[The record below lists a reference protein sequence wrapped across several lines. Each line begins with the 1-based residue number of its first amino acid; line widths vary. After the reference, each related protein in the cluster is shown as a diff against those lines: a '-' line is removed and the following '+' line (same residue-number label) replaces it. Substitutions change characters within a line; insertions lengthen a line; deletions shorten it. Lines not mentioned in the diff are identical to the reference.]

1 MTTSSIRKKLLFLL
15 ASTCFTDRSF
25 TNGFSSQSAYLVSN
39 SKLFVGPK
47 KVIINSTPISINN
60 KKNNFNNL
68 IISKSNR
75 FINNRYKHND
85 IGDSKLSASAT
96 NSDDENNNN
105 NDSVAVSSILKPVAS
120 TSVIVIADVLL
131 RKLFKKASISFP
143 SSLSGCLGLFAMLL
157 VTSAVKPKVADDIN
171 AYLKPGVNFLVKWLP
186 VMFVPSLVLLP
197 TAPSFGSALEL
208 AKVAVVIVGGFYFSL
223 LTTSWSVLGVRK
235 IFNGEE
241 SSLSS
246 SDNEKKG
253 EDNVSTPTAPAP
265 KIFSDETFNIL
276 RGGTLASAAMIF
288 VSEVTTGSSTTT
300 NCMKALS
307 KSLFMFFSTLSAYVQ
322 GTRFPAKFRKVVHP
336 LVTCTTLT
344 WVAIQLLATFTKTSF
359 LSTLSLY
366 KTGQVFPLFTKGG
379 AGDALLFMLGPA
391 VIALASQ
398 MYERRLLMR
407 QNIKEVGTSVAVS
420 SSFGLFGTALFVRL
434 LQISNPTLRLSL
446 LSRNITS
453 PLAMAIA
460 GMLPNADASLAV
472 SMVVISGLIGANFGA
487 SILSSF
493 GIEDP
498 VARGMGVGAAAHGL
512 GTAALSNEKDAFPF
526 SAIAMALT
534 ASCSTILV
542 SIPFIR
548 KLLVSLALGA

>member
-1 MTTSSIRKKLLFLL
+1 MSLTSYQTIPYYSIHLCCYVYSMKK
-15 ASTCFTDRSF
+15 
-25 TNGFSSQSAYLVSN
+25 
-39 SKLFVGPK
+39 
-47 KVIINSTPISINN
+47 
-60 KKNNFNNL
+60 
-68 IISKSNR
+68 
-75 FINNRYKHND
+75 
-85 IGDSKLSASAT
+85 
-96 NSDDENNNN
+96 
-105 NDSVAVSSILKPVAS
+105 ILK
-120 TSVIVIADVLL
+120 
-131 RKLFKKASISFP
+131 
-143 SSLSGCLGLFAMLL
+143 
-157 VTSAVKPKVADDIN
+157 
-171 AYLKPGVNFLVKWLP
+171 
-186 VMFVPSLVLLP
+186 
-197 TAPSFGSALEL
+197 L

-253 EDNVSTPTAPAP
+253 EDNASTPTAPAP

-288 VSEVTTGSSTTT
+288 ASEVTTGSSTT
-300 NCMKALS
+300 CMKALS

-460 GMLPNADASLAV
+460 AMLPNADASLAV

-498 VARGMGVGAAAHGL
+498 VARGMGMGAAAHGL
-512 GTAALSNEKDAFPF
+512 GTAAITNEKDAFPF